1 MEERRRT
8 LGFPG
13 GGAARLRGW
22 DQDFAQRVY
31 RRPWYLN
38 FLKWTKQQSEER
50 IKKKLQR
57 PLKDSSLGGI
67 LATTEN
73 RLGNHFEIKTLT
85 NGFFLIIAGS
95 VEEKTALM
103 ESGSFLMSGVG
114 FYIRDWTPNFDP
126 RQANLEEIPMWI
138 RLYNLPHEYWKEE
151 IFKSVG
157 EKIGRF
163 IKSNE
168 AVDKLSSCMYA
179 RIYVMWK
186 THLGLPKVVEMR
198 SPKGVWRQDIEI
210 EEIIVKC
217 KICKEWGHEDRDC
230 LSGQKGKGK
239 ADRALEE
246 KLLVGA
252 VADQSLG
259 NINPSFVTEAASDE
273 VIRLCSDRQVGVV
286 EFSHGQGLSLGEEK
300 EDQVCK
306 GSGWEG
312 DSQIEGKRLEVGV
325 GLDEKVSEIG
335 GGYPSQHRFYNT
347 SADGLKYQEM
357 GDSAKSLVVVED
369 LSANAKG
376 NTI

>member
-1 MEERRRT
+1 MGPFKVSELPEMDQAAVGGKDKEET
-8 LGFPG
+8 STPPK
-13 GGAARLRGW
+13 RLLSGW
-22 DQDFAQRVY
+22 D
-31 RRPWYLN
+31 
-38 FLKWTKQQSEER
+38 T
-50 IKKKLQR
+50 
-57 PLKDSSLGGI
+57 
-67 LATTEN
+67 
-73 RLGNHFEIKTLT
+73 
-85 NGFFLIIAGS
+85 

-273 VIRLCSDRQVGVV
+273 VIRLCSDRQVV

-325 GLDEKVSEIG
+325 GLDEKDIHMSPSKDNGVIGELGSEEEE
-335 GGYPSQHRFYNT
+335 
-347 SADGLKYQEM
+347 GLSD
-357 GDSAKSLVVVED
+357 DSFG
-369 LSANAKG
+369 LSAEVGETEVRTIKQSNLNPPKSKG
-376 NTI
+376 NLRGRKNRQRLLEEVDNMKGQTRLLRFGRDLFSPGQQ